1 MRRPNLASKVSMDVN
16 GFREAQSPFFFN
28 QPPTY
33 LVEVTTARVALPPQ
47 KTTLPTPDSRFPG
60 YAAPMSD
67 GRGITDYR
75 AHCETSIPSH
85 QSYAVRHWMQRNGDQ
100 ILTTSR
106 ARQAAATGAGRPMA
120 DTEMPARSFV
130 QCDPQVCARQAGSPI
145 GVGQVRRETV
155 PPLFGTFGGS
165 GRFGTTPRVPL
176 TTNYEG
182 GRNTPR

>member
-1 MRRPNLASKVSMDVN
+1 MPCKDSMDVN
-16 GFREAQSPFFFN
+16 GFREAQSPFFYN

-47 KTTLPTPDSRFPG
+47 KTTLATPDSRFPG
-60 YAAPMSD
+60 YAAPMND
-67 GRGITDYR
+67 GRIVTDYR
-75 AHCETSIPSH
+75 SHCETSIPSH
-85 QSYAVRHWMQRNGDQ
+85 QSYAVRHWMQRNGDE

-106 ARQAAATGAGRPMA
+106 ARQAAAVGAGQPRA

-130 QCDPQVCARQAGSPI
+130 QCDTQVCVREGGERM

-155 PPLFGTFGGS
+155 PPLFGTFAPA
-165 GRFGTTPRVPL
+165 GRFGSRPRVPL

-182 GRNTPR
+182 GRNTPRN

>member
-1 MRRPNLASKVSMDVN
+1 MDVN

-67 GRGITDYR
+67 GRLVTDYR
-75 AHCETSIPSH
+75 ASCETAIPSH
-85 QSYAVRHWMQRNGDQ
+85 QSYAVRHWMQRNGEE
-100 ILTTSR
+100 IIKTSR
-106 ARQAAATGAGRPMA
+106 NRQAQGASA

-130 QCDPQVCARQAGSPI
+130 KCDPQQCVRVAGSPT
-145 GVGQVRRETV
+145 GVGQVRQESV
-155 PPLFGTFGGS
+155 PPLFGTFVS
-165 GRFGTTPRVPL
+165 TGRFAKKPITPL
-176 TTNYEG
+176 TTHYEG
-182 GRNTPR
+182 GRNTPRG

>member
-1 MRRPNLASKVSMDVN
+1 MDVN

-60 YAAPMSD
+60 YAAPMTD
-67 GRGITDYR
+67 GRVMTDYR
-75 AHCETSIPSH
+75 APCETAIPSH
-85 QSYAVRHWMQRNGDQ
+85 QSYAVRHWMQRNGDE

-106 ARQAAATGAGRPMA
+106 ARAAAATGAGRPMA
-120 DTEMPARSFV
+120 NTEMPARIFV
-130 QCDPQVCARQAGSPI
+130 HCDPQMCVRESGERT

-155 PPLFGTFGGS
+155 PPLFGTFAS
-165 GRFGTTPRVPL
+165 PGRFTGRTPVVPL
-176 TTNYEG
+176 THHYEG